1 MEVNY
6 EEVIAGKEEKIG
18 GSKESIGVLSPFS
31 LLLRL
36 LLFNFIP
43 LAFLSAPFKAA
54 TKEEG
59 KGLARMSRASR
70 ERERERGERSEGL
83 ASIVRSRLSF
93 NFCVTLLWVEL
104 SRSLLCEGFC
114 CSLFRI
120 LANRQSF
127 FPSFSSVI
135 SILYRYCFLFFVSFL
150 F

>member
-1 MEVNY
+1 MRGRRRRSVEVRR
-6 EEVIAGKEEKIG
+6 ASG
-18 GSKESIGVLSPFS
+18 FS
-31 LLLRL
+31 LLS
-36 LLFNFIP
+36 LFSF
-43 LAFLSAPFKAA
+43 AFSFSISSPSRSSRPFKAA

-104 SRSLLCEGFC
+104 SCSLLCEGFC

-120 LANRQSF
+120 LANRQKSF
-127 FPSFSSVI
+127 FPFFFSSVI

>member
-59 KGLARMSRASR
+59 KGLA
-70 ERERERGERSEGL
+70 
-83 ASIVRSRLSF
+83 SIVRSRLSF

-104 SRSLLCEGFC
+104 SCSLLCEGFC

-120 LANRQSF
+120 LANRQKSF
-127 FPSFSSVI
+127 FPFFFSSVI